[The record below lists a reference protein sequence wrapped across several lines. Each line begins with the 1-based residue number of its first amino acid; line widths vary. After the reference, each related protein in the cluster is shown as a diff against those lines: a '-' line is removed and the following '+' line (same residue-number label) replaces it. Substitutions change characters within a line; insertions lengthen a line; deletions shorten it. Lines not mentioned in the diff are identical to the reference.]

1 MTTVVGGLEPLTL
14 GQWSSVLPL
23 CPVASQLKPEVEV
36 INLIEIRI
44 ISFHW
49 TIFRLVGTFSF
60 FKLLFLYN
68 LYKLNLKSFLKFYFF
83 PMPVSV
89 DRLKLLVLVCWG
101 ECQAHKH
108 FTTVIY
114 SCSKVYNND
123 LRLII
128 YINFYANFS
137 IFSRLKA
144 LALPSILI
152 RPLGLWTQD
161 FQLGILIIYFSFH
174 LSL

>member
-1 MTTVVGGLEPLTL
+1 MV
-14 GQWSSVLPL
+14 
-23 CPVASQLKPEVEV
+23 
-36 INLIEIRI
+36 
-44 ISFHW
+44 
-49 TIFRLVGTFSF
+49 
-60 FKLLFLYN
+60 
-68 LYKLNLKSFLKFYFF
+68 FF
-83 PMPVSV
+83 PMQVAV

-123 LRLII
+123 LKLII
-128 YINFYANFS
+128 NIKFYPNFS

-152 RPLGLWTQD
+152 RPLGLWIHA
-161 FQLGILIIYFSFH
+161 FQLSILIIYVANEPKVGCHVVNELENLKSDFVRNIH
-174 LSL
+174 LRLYSGPFGCRVPS